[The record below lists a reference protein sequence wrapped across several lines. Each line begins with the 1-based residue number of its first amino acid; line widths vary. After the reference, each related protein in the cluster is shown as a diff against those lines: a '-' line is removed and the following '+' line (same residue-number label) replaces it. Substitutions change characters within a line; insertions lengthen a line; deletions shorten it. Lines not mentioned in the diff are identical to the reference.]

1 MSELRS
7 TASEVKRARRELT
20 PGTFFEGASNGTLQ
34 SSRNLGTCQAP
45 AAERSPRRRQGA
57 DMKPLRR
64 QFLHLA
70 AGAVALP
77 MLSGPASSRNYPA
90 RPVRVIVPFA
100 AGGPT
105 DVYARLIAN
114 KLSHQLGQQFYVEN
128 IPGGGGNIGTGQAA
142 RARPDGY
149 TVLINANNHVINPS
163 LYQKVPYQPFKDFD
177 TVTLG
182 GTFATAL
189 AVNSSLPANSLKDLV
204 TLIKTAPGKYSFASP
219 GVGTPSHL
227 LGEQLRVTAG
237 LDMVH
242 VPYGGSGPAVASA
255 VAGHTPIVFAALSA
269 VVPQAKNGSLRVLA
283 VMAKNRS
290 DAFPAAPTIAEAGY
304 PDMDGDGWIGVFVPA
319 ATPKEIVALL
329 RDEVVEIMTLGDV
342 MERLA
347 TLGFSPIADP
357 SQQFDEQLRI
367 ELEKWAKV
375 IRAAKLKA
383 E

>member
-1 MSELRS
+1 MTGFGDLLSPCGWAQLASPHSEG
-7 TASEVKRARRELT
+7 TA
-20 PGTFFEGASNGTLQ
+20 
-34 SSRNLGTCQAP
+34 
-45 AAERSPRRRQGA
+45 
-57 DMKPLRR
+57 MKLPRR

-70 AGAVALP
+70 AGAAALP
-77 MLSGPASSRNYPA
+77 MLTGPAWSRNYPT

-114 KLSHQLGQQFYVEN
+114 KLSDQLGQQFYVEN

-163 LYQKVPYQPFKDFD
+163 LYQKVPYQPFRDFE

-182 GTFATAL
+182 ATFATAL
-189 AVNSSLPANSLKDLV
+189 SINPSTPVNSVKELAA
-204 TLIKTAPGKYSFASP
+204 LIKAAPGKYSFASP

-227 LGEQLRVTAG
+227 LGEQFRLTVG

-269 VVPQAKNGSLRVLA
+269 VVPQAKNGNLRVLA

-290 DAFPAAPTIAEAGY
+290 GAFPAAPTIAEAGY

-319 ATPKEIVALL
+319 ATPKGIVSLL
-329 RDEVVEIMTLGDV
+329 RDEVVEIMALGDLT
-342 MERLA
+342 ERLA
-347 TLGFSPIADP
+347 ALGFSPVADP
-357 SQQFDEQLRI
+357 SQQFDAQLGI